1 MFLNTASSSYHRNLK
16 SITSGAGQNISVH
29 ITCSCSCIQY
39 KIDEC
44 MLQEIKW
51 WTGGVPNKKNLDHC
65 STFEIHLIYVIDKT
79 AKPTPIQFQK
89 NNKSVTSSSFKP
101 ICWYTH
107 FYINV
112 YVDIHASRH
121 VDMHT
126 SRNID
131 IHASRVVDIHVS
143 RNVHIQVGLPRNI
156 DIHARNVDTRF

>member
-1 MFLNTASSSYHRNLK
+1 
-16 SITSGAGQNISVH
+16 
-29 ITCSCSCIQY
+29 
-39 KIDEC
+39 

-51 WTGGVPNKKNLDHC
+51 WTGGVPNKKILDHC

-89 NNKSVTSSSFKP
+89 N
-101 ICWYTH
+101 
-107 FYINV
+107 
-112 YVDIHASRH
+112 IHASRH